1 MVDIRLTRVAKKAAD
16 FLDLDLVE
24 LCEINKH
31 ADLNSQNVEI
41 ILVRDIYKPLLRI
54 MGSHQKEM
62 QNWMVSENAHL
73 KGRPKD
79 LIMSPDGLTH
89 IAIYLRRFS

>member
-41 ILVRDIYKPLLRI
+41 ILVRLFGTILSLIIIIPSLVILA
-54 MGSHQKEM
+54 GSNGTSSTCHDCHFISC
-62 QNWMVSENAHL
+62 V
-73 KGRPKD
+73 PF
-79 LIMSPDGLTH
+79 P
-89 IAIYLRRFS
+89 F